1 MKYIT
6 YTVLLLAVLLLV
18 AGCQINGTGTNATNE
33 STNNATDLNISVS
46 EPEPTDTTDTTTPIT
61 GTVPVKTITEG
72 DILRFKEDIA
82 YDPDGDDLD
91 YTFTSPLNSNGD
103 WETKVG
109 DAGSYPITVTV
120 SDGKLQST
128 QDLIIVVKALN
139 GKPVITNFGDLQ
151 IKEGELIILEPIV
164 SDPEGDKIILS
175 YSGYMTTDTYQTTFD
190 DAGIYE
196 VVVTANDG
204 FQKVTESRKI
214 IIKDVNRGP
223 VITGI
228 DSTISVKEGD
238 KATIP
243 VDVNDPDGDAISISF
258 DAPFNKDGNWQTEN
272 GDAGSY
278 DIDVTISDGDE
289 SVVKTVRVV
298 VEALN
303 YAPVLKMA
311 GTVEVDEGQTI
322 RLEPEVSDT
331 DGDTI
336 KVTYTGYMT
345 TSQRAT
351 NYDDAGEFSVT
362 VTASDGKE
370 SVSKDVVVIV
380 NNVNRPPQFLTDD
393 VYIVDRE

>member
-33 STNNATDLNISVS
+33 STIDVTDTNVSVS
-46 EPEPTDTTDTTTPIT
+46 EPEPTDTTETTPST
-61 GTVPVKTITEG
+61 GSVPVKTITEG

-91 YTFTSPLNSNGD
+91 YTFTSPLDINGD
-103 WETKVG
+103 WETKIG

-151 IKEGELIILEPIV
+151 VKEGELIILEPIV
-164 SDPEGDKIILS
+164 NDPEEDKVTLS
-175 YSGYMTTDTYQTTFD
+175 YTGYMTTDTYQTTFD

-196 VVVTANDG
+196 VTVTANDG

-214 IIKDVNRGP
+214 IIKDVNREP

-228 DSTISVKEGD
+228 DATVSVKEGE
-238 KATIP
+238 KASIP
-243 VDVNDPDGDAISISF
+243 VDVNDPDGDAISVSF
-258 DAPFNKDGNWQTEN
+258 DAPFNKDGNWQTED

-303 YAPVLKMA
+303 NAPELKMA

-322 RLEPEVSDT
+322 RLEPEVSDK

-345 TSQRAT
+345 TSQKAT
-351 NYDDAGEFSVT
+351 SYDDAGEYSVT
-362 VTASDGKE
+362 VTASDSKA